1 MKIRTSRL
9 WVRILLPTSEVSVKD
24 KFIQALIDVCDNPDE
39 VDEVFTLADVSSF
52 EERCSFLTEKSAK
65 YFDLPTDPKIR
76 YDFLKTIWTSSH
88 SKFERKRKI
97 AKEVISQIL

>member
-1 MKIRTSRL
+1 M
-9 WVRILLPTSEVSVKD
+9 KD
-24 KFIQALIDVCDNPDE
+24 KFIQALIDVCDTPEE

-76 YDFLKTIWTSSH
+76 YDFLKTTWTSSH

-97 AKEVISQIL
+97 AKEVILQIL

>member
-1 MKIRTSRL
+1 M
-9 WVRILLPTSEVSVKD
+9 KD
-24 KFIQALIDVCDNPDE
+24 KFIQALLDVCDTPDE
-39 VDEVFTLADVSSF
+39 VEEVFTLANISSF
-52 EERCSFLTEKSAK
+52 EERCNFLTEKSAK

>member
-1 MKIRTSRL
+1 M
-9 WVRILLPTSEVSVKD
+9 KD

-39 VDEVFTLADVSSF
+39 VDEVFTLADVSSS

-76 YDFLKTIWTSSH
+76 YDILKTTWTSSH
-88 SKFERKRKI
+88 LKFERKRKI
-97 AKEVISQIL
+97 AKEVILQILQFTKL

>member
-1 MKIRTSRL
+1 M
-9 WVRILLPTSEVSVKD
+9 KD
-24 KFIQALIDVCDNPDE
+24 KFIQALIDVCDSPDE

-76 YDFLKTIWTSSH
+76 YDFLKTTWTSSH

-97 AKEVISQIL
+97 AKEVILQIL

>member
-1 MKIRTSRL
+1 M
-9 WVRILLPTSEVSVKD
+9 KD
-24 KFIQALIDVCDNPDE
+24 KFIQALVDVCDTPEE
-39 VDEVFTLADVSSF
+39 VDEAFALAEVSSF

-65 YFDLPTDPKIR
+65 YFDLPADPKVR
-76 YDFLKTIWTSSH
+76 YEVLKAIWTESH

>member
-39 VDEVFTLADVSSF
+39 VDEVFTSADVSSF

-76 YDFLKTIWTSSH
+76 YDFLKTTWTSSH

-97 AKEVISQIL
+97 AKEVILQIL

>member
-1 MKIRTSRL
+1 M
-9 WVRILLPTSEVSVKD
+9 KD

-76 YDFLKTIWTSSH
+76 YDFLKTTWTSSH

-97 AKEVISQIL
+97 AKEVILQIL